1 MSTLKTQNIQ
11 PPSDSDGLT
20 FRTNQSDRVTIG
32 ADGFVNILNGTVTG
46 GITLNGSLNLI
57 GGITAS
63 GGATFGGRLRI
74 TDSTASSSTSTG
86 ALVVSGGVGVGGDFN
101 VGGNAYFSTGVTVA
115 GGISVSGNA
124 TFRGTVFMGPSA
136 APFYGPTGNAP
147 IYGIRA
153 FVTFDGGGTAG
164 ANGYSGSW
172 SGLNVGA
179 YVTNSSW
186 YNTSNG
192 WNTQQQIN
200 LPYSHT
206 GTTVTFTETNHRH
219 LVNHVIRALDTS
231 GRFTS
236 GGYRVSAVTDNT
248 FSIVVPNNQATTVT
262 GTATLTR
269 NTIRKNGNIHSVYN
283 IATGSYAINFAI
295 PMPDSLYAVVST
307 SMGLGHNQDNVEELM
322 SVSDHIIPTTTSVV
336 VKNASGSTP
345 YNSPAIYLMIIG

>member
-1 MSTLKTQNIQ
+1 MSTIKADNIS
-11 PPSDSDGLT
+11 PVGSTLNLTAPVAGL
-20 FRTNQSDRVTIG
+20 SV
-32 ADGFVNILNGTVTG
+32 AG
-46 GITLNGSLNLI
+46 GITV
-57 GGITAS
+57 GGI
-63 GGATFGGRLRI
+63 
-74 TDSTASSSTSTG
+74 
-86 ALVVSGGVGVGGDFN
+86 
-101 VGGNAYFSTGVTVA
+101 AYFSTGVTVA
-115 GGISVSGNA
+115 GGITVGGIAYFSTGVTVAGRISVASGISVSGNA
-124 TFRGTVFMGPSA
+124 TFSGTVFMGPSA

-172 SGLNVGA
+172 SGLVSGA
-179 YVTNSSW
+179 YLTNSSW
-186 YNTSNG
+186 YKTSNG

-206 GTTVTFTETNHRH
+206 GTTVTFTETNHGH

-236 GGYRVSAVTDNT
+236 GGYIVSAVTNNT

-283 IATGSYAINFAI
+283 VASGSYAINFAI

-307 SMGLGHNQDNVEELM
+307 SMGLGQSQDNVEELI
-322 SVSDHIIPTTTSVV
+322 SVSDSIPPSTTSVV
-336 VKNASGSTP
+336 VKNSSGSTP